1 MNSSVSKKDER
12 LFCRFYR
19 LRRNH
24 REAAAL
30 CGYRDPEKTG
40 LKLLYSKRLRREL
53 AGGDNAVT
61 SAEVADGLRRIAFG
75 GVSDAVRL
83 LYSDGLP
90 EDIDSMDLFCV
101 AELKRPKGG
110 GMEIKFFDRIKA
122 LEQLKDISR
131 GLSDGSVE
139 PFYRALELSAKGL
152 FTDGGGEDSGV

>member
-1 MNSSVSKKDER
+1 M
-12 LFCRFYR
+12 FCRFYR

-30 CGYRDPEKTG
+30 SGYRDPEHAG
-40 LKLLYSKRLRREL
+40 LKLLFSKRLKREL
-53 AGGDNAVT
+53 ENSGGSSVSLT
-61 SAEVADGLRRIAFG
+61 EVADGLRRIAFG
-75 GVSDAVRL
+75 GVADAVRL
-83 LYSDGLP
+83 LYSDELP
-90 EDIDSMDLFCV
+90 VDIDGMDLFCV

-131 GLSDGSVE
+131 GISDGSVE

-152 FTDGGGEDSGV
+152 FENGGGEDSGI